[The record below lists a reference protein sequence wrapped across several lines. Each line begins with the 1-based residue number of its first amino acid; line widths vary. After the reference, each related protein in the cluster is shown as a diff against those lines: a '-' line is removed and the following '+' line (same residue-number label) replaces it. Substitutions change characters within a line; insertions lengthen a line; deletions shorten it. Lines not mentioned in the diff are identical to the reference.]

1 MKLKIEGR
9 WICDENG
16 DKLAG
21 LSVREHLLNDKYAA
35 YLTDRFDHMCVNDL
49 RECIEAAGE
58 LQATTVA
65 EAEMLASFKM
75 QLESKLHDCLMVSD
89 KNYRQEYQIS
99 ELTKQVKQL
108 EGWLDEE
115 RVRRMKA
122 ETEVRN
128 LVKKIESLLN
138 ESESESE
145 SEND

>member
-58 LQATTVA
+58 LQPSSVS
-65 EAEMLASFKM
+65 ESGMVSSFKK
-75 QLESKLHDCLMVSD
+75 QIEEKLHDCLMQTD
-89 KNYRQEYQIS
+89 LQYCQQFQIE
-99 ELTKQVKQL
+99 ELKRQVKRL

-138 ESESESE
+138 ESEAESE